1 MSAVCTAQ
9 HNSWSSHA
17 SQISQVVQTKVIHK
31 RRFLQIKLIFIG
43 SVKIL
48 FSEIELYSLQL
59 PDDKKIKF

>member
-1 MSAVCTAQ
+1 MSAVCTVQ
-9 HNSWSSHA
+9 LVVT